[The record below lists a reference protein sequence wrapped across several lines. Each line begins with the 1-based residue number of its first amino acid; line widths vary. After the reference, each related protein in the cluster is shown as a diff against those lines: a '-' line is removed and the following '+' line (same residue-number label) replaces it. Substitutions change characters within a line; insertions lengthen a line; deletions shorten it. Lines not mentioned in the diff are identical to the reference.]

1 MDTLGAQPQD
11 CNPHHVTQEQ
21 RLAAPQQ
28 GNIVQDDMA
37 RLSRIPVMG
46 NDRVPTMTLQELWD
60 WRAGWHAK
68 RRPHTKSERLDY
80 DECNRQIDDLASE
93 TDIDWEEFEKNE
105 REMDTCPSPTQR
117 NHPAWNEGYQLRR
130 DVHKD
135 EVRRE
140 ARREARKQRKRF
152 LSPPRTP
159 PHLRGPGLYNQQQ
172 ASLVPNVESF
182 RVKKGK
188 RDNRKAARRP
198 ITRSSG
204 TPNISLHQR
213 KGHVKFWHTQTKY
226 VVISYEKYLRDYV
239 SLVPLCYVQVSNLG
253 SRIEKSLTSV
263 LGSQWTSPTNIPNIH
278 TRLNTSARYAGG
290 AWRKIR
296 KLRMQFLYLYLVG
309 RDTSEVI
316 KASSQ
321 ELLGILKKP
330 CRLHLMDAAT

>member
-80 DECNRQIDDLASE
+80 DECNRQIYDLASE
-93 TDIDWEEFEKNE
+93 TDIDWEEFDKNE
-105 REMDTCPSPTQR
+105 REMDACPSPTQR
-117 NHPAWNEGYQLRR
+117 NHPAWNKDYQVRR
-130 DVHKD
+130 NVHKY
-135 EVRRE
+135 EVQRE

-172 ASLVPNVESF
+172 ASLVPNGESF

-188 RDNRKAARRP
+188 RDNRKAPRRP
-198 ITRSSG
+198 ITRSTA
-204 TPNISLHQR
+204 TPNISLHER
-213 KGHVKFWHTQTKY
+213 KGYVKYWQTVAQY

-239 SLVPLCYVQVSNLG
+239 SLVPMYYVQISNFR
-253 SRIEKSLTSV
+253 SRIEKSLTSTP
-263 LGSQWTSPTNIPNIH
+263 LRQWTSPAKMPSTH
-278 TRLNTSARYAGG
+278 RRLNTSARYTGG
-290 AWRKIR
+290 SRREKMT
-296 KLRMQFLYLYLVG
+296 L
-309 RDTSEVI
+309 
-316 KASSQ
+316 
-321 ELLGILKKP
+321 
-330 CRLHLMDAAT
+330 